1 MKNNV
6 YQFPQGK
13 QREAVK
19 KAASQSKRKRFFAK
33 FLKLFSKGIHW
44 VWFSIRL
51 VIASSLHTVTGI
63 LLALLYG
70 FKGVIIF
77 LGGGIC
83 LVTYFHL
90 GKHFIAPNN
99 YTLPILAAVCI
110 IALLGE
116 ALITFLNDVM
126 PFHRLLG
133 IWDKEAKIKDDESR
147 QVANDG

>member
-13 QREAVK
+13 QRESVR
-19 KAASQSKRKRFFAK
+19 KAASHSKRKRFFAK
-33 FLKLFSKGIHW
+33 FLKLFSKSIYW
-44 VWFSIRL
+44 VWFFIRL
-51 VIASSLHTVTGI
+51 VVASSLHTVTGI
-63 LLALLYG
+63 VLALLYG
-70 FKGVIIF
+70 FKGVMIF

-99 YTLPILAAVCI
+99 YTIPILAAVCI

-116 ALITFLNDVM
+116 ALISFLNDVM

-133 IWDKEAKIKDDESR
+133 IREKEAKIKDDETR

>member
-1 MKNNV
+1 MKNNI

-13 QREAVK
+13 QREAVI

-33 FLKLFSKGIHW
+33 FLKLFSKGIYW
-44 VWFSIRL
+44 AWFSIRL
-51 VIASSLHTVTGI
+51 VVASSLHTVTGI

-70 FKGVIIF
+70 FKGVVIF
-77 LGGGIC
+77 IGGGVC

-90 GKHFIAPNN
+90 GKNIIATNN
-99 YTLPILAAVCI
+99 YTIPIFLAVCI

-116 ALITFLNDVM
+116 ALISFINDVM

-133 IWDKEAKIKDDESR
+133 IWEKEAKIKDDETR

>member
-6 YQFPQGK
+6 YQFPQGR
-13 QREAVK
+13 QREAVR
-19 KAASQSKRKRFFAK
+19 KAASQSKRNRFFTK
-33 FLKLFSKGIHW
+33 FLRLSLKGIHW

-51 VIASSLHTVTGI
+51 VVASSLHTVIGI

-70 FKGVIIF
+70 FKGMMIF
-77 LGGGIC
+77 LGGGVC
-83 LVTYFHL
+83 LVTYYHL

-99 YTLPILAAVCI
+99 YTIPILVAVCI

-133 IWDKEAKIKDDESR
+133 IWDKEAKTKDDEAR

>member
-1 MKNNV
+1 M
-6 YQFPQGK
+6 
-13 QREAVK
+13 
-19 KAASQSKRKRFFAK
+19 KRFFAN
-33 FLKLFSKGIHW
+33 FLKIFLKGIHW

-51 VIASSLHTVTGI
+51 IVSSGLHRVTGI

-70 FKGVIIF
+70 FKGVIFFI
-77 LGGGIC
+77 GGGIC

-99 YTLPILAAVCI
+99 YTIPILAGIWI

-116 ALITFLNDVM
+116 SLISFLNDVM

-133 IWDKEAKIKDDESR
+133 IWDKDAKIKDNETR